1 MVVRANTKSPEEL
14 REAYVKFMQDQ
25 IPVLGTILND
35 WKMDT
40 GKSRAYSRYHTHYRP
55 RPA

>member
-1 MVVRANTKSPEEL
+1 
-14 REAYVKFMQDQ
+14 
-25 IPVLGTILND
+25 VLGTILND

-40 GKSRAYSRYHTHYRP
+40 SKARAYSRYHTHYRP

>member
-1 MVVRANTKSPEEL
+1 
-14 REAYVKFMQDQ
+14 MQDH

-40 GKSRAYSRYHTHYRP
+40 SQSRAYSRYHTHYRP